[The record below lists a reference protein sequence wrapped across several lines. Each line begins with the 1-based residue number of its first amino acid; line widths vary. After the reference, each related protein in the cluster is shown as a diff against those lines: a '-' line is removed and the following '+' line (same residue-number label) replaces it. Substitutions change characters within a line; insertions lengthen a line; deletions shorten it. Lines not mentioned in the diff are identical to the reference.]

1 MSFLTRVQD
10 LHQNLSWKLGHGRGK
25 EGRAYS
31 CPWWVDKMVYSLA
44 YMQGKGSKS
53 PRMKLTKGHRPRRK
67 DQGIDSNL
75 VEIGGRR

>member
-44 YMQGKGSKS
+44 YMQGKGIKIPSNEANERPSSS
-53 PRMKLTKGHRPRRK
+53 PQRP
-67 DQGIDSNL
+67 GN
-75 VEIGGRR
+75 